1 MSPNHSG
8 FTLLVPGH
16 PTPPMLRRPFR
27 VTSRGVIAHGSFCF
41 DVALASFQFEA
52 PPEDAEQAANDRFE
66 SFLDQSTAIFG
77 PVDERKYPLL
87 LESFVEIVVATAPP
101 KLKRGSRSITG
112 ARPGAHLRAA
122 A

>member
-1 MSPNHSG
+1 MPPNHSG
-8 FTLLVPGH
+8 FTLLVPGQ
-16 PTPPMLRRPFR
+16 PSPPMLRRPFR
-27 VTSRGVIAHGSFCF
+27 VTPRGVIAHGSFCF

-101 KLKRGSRSITG
+101 KLKFGSRSFTG